1 MENLFEDFK
10 VSCSQI
16 GSLMGNAKGNKPAT
30 EAQIKKLLNILG
42 RGYPQLSE
50 NMKNTARD
58 IMQREIYYEPK
69 RPPDKALSN
78 LVQIYAYEMYG
89 KGKISKG
96 NDSPHQA
103 EKGNIAEP
111 ASIKLLSD
119 FDGIEYEKN
128 EQMFSNKWFKGIP
141 DVIVTGKNGKP
152 EKIIEIK
159 TSYDLP
165 SFILSKY
172 KQESPNNIYELW
184 GYMDMLGCKKGE
196 IVHCLVDMPEQIA
209 SFEEK
214 ILRERYTWLEL
225 DEETIAERIGRTL
238 SNMEYDNVPKEAKI
252 FRRSFEINKLAMKDA
267 KWKATAAK
275 GWLNSIH
282 NMFIEN
288 IVILPETDSGNEEDG
303 I

>member
-1 MENLFEDFK
+1 MEQLFENFK

-30 EAQIKKLLNILG
+30 EAQIKKLLNVLG

-50 NMKNTARD
+50 NMKNTAKD
-58 IMQREIYYEPK
+58 IMQREIFYEPK
-69 RPPDKALSN
+69 RPPDKALAE
-78 LVQIYAYEMYG
+78 LVCIYAYEMYG

-96 NDSPHQA
+96 NDSPNQT
-103 EKGNIAEP
+103 EKGTIAEP
-111 ASIKLLSD
+111 ASIKFLSEH
-119 FDGIEYEKN
+119 DGIDYEKN
-128 EQMFSNKWFKGIP
+128 EKMFTNKWFKGIP
-141 DVIVTGKNGKP
+141 DIIVMGKNDKP

-165 SFILSKY
+165 SFILAKY
-172 KQESPNNIYELW
+172 KQEHPSHIYELW

-196 IVHCLVDMPEQIA
+196 IVHCLVDMPDQIA

-214 ILRERYTWLEL
+214 RLRERYAWLEL
-225 DEETIAERIGRTL
+225 DEETISERISRTL
-238 SNMEYDNVPKEAKI
+238 GNMEYDNVPKDAKI

-267 KWKATAAK
+267 KRKATAAK
-275 GWLNSIH
+275 GWLNDIH
-282 NMFIEN
+282 NLFIQN